1 MVVEVEA
8 AAAVEAVPEPGAV
21 PEPAFVVQVASVLE
35 GAAVPEPEL
44 VESETTSPCYCL
56 DSRQSPSRL
65 RCSPVSGG
73 SSLGSVTVN

>member
-1 MVVEVEA
+1 MVVEA
-8 AAAVEAVPEPGAV
+8 APEPGAE
-21 PEPAFVVQVASVLE
+21 PEPAFVVKVASVLE
-35 GAAVPEPEL
+35 VEAGPEL